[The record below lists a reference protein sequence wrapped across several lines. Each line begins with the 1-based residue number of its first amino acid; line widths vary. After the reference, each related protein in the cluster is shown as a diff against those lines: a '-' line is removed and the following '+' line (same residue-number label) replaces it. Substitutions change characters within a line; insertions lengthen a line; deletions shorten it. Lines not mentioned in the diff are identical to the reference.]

1 MNSKKVRPANALFLA
16 AVALLVIIG
25 FPKVAA
31 NSTRSVVLEPS
42 KAASL
47 SAPLSTSAAQRGDL
61 TKIETGRRPTSLGSL
76 LATTLRIAK
85 LSDEPGLLIL
95 FGVALIGISSFLR
108 RIF

>member
-1 MNSKKVRPANALFLA
+1 MNSKKVRPATTLFLA
-16 AVALLVIIG
+16 AVALVVIIG
-25 FPKVAA
+25 LPKVAA

-42 KAASL
+42 KVAYL
-47 SAPLSTSAAQRGDL
+47 SAPSSA
-61 TKIETGRRPTSLGSL
+61 
-76 LATTLRIAK
+76 LRIAK